1 MITAKQLLDWTDGRN
16 AWYFQGVT
24 WSGNTLSFRVSAA
37 PAATTVGLTGMVPIQ
52 GPAGK
57 TLQGLTRGGSAVT
70 TTTRTIKGIAYGAMF
85 DAQSGAR
92 SPPTAPDRPARCPA
106 PGRSFTSGL
115 QPWPSAP

>member
-16 AWYFQGVT
+16 ASSFQGVT

-70 TTTRTIKGIAYGAMF
+70 TTTQTIKGIAYATF
-85 DAQSGAR
+85 DAQSGAYVATYG
-92 SPPTAPDRPARCPA
+92 P
-106 PGRSFTSGL
+106 
-115 QPWPSAP
+115 